1 MKKLVFI
8 FLFIPVFVFA
18 QEHINLKN
26 SILDSIKFFP
36 IGNANIYNFNF
47 TNYLFTIKSIN
58 FDFLDKKKD
67 TNEYNLPETF
77 AEFKKEFMNTNFTK
91 SGKNNTGVNLTYEE
105 KLNAKFA
112 QHGLLALIPGKVGEA
127 IMHPITFLYETFARK
142 PKLERL
148 YRYLVANKEEVYN
161 LSQKY
166 NQEIVASLTGLG
178 GEELLNFMTFCKFS
192 YYDLVKWEPEYI
204 ILQIK
209 KRYDDYEYYKLIE
222 EGY

>member
-1 MKKLVFI
+1 MKKLIIIFI
-8 FLFIPVFVFA
+8 FIPVFVFA

-26 SILDSIKFFP
+26 NILDSTKFFL
-36 IGNANIYNFNF
+36 IGNANIYNFDFKYNF
-47 TNYLFTIKSIN
+47 FSIKSKK
-58 FDFLDKKKD
+58 FDFFEKKED

-77 AEFKKEFMNTNFTK
+77 AEFKKEFMNTNFAK
-91 SGKNNTGVNLTYEE
+91 SCKNNIGINLTHED
-105 KLNAKFA
+105 KVNAKFA

-142 PKLERL
+142 PKMERL
-148 YRYLVANKEEVYN
+148 YRYLVDNQEEVYN

-192 YYDLVKWEPEYI
+192 YYDLVKWDPEFI

-209 KRYDDYEYYKLIE
+209 KRYDDYEYYKWKE
-222 EGY
+222 TDY